1 MEYYKIKPNPYLK
14 NLICLYVEDEE
25 QIRESFTL
33 MIKRYFKEVI
43 TAKNGQEGFEKFKK
57 HSPDIVISDIRMPVM
72 DGIKMVT
79 EIKSLK
85 PDSFVIFITAFSDLE
100 YLKAAIELGVE
111 GYITKPIDKHKLLQ
125 KLNSLA
131 TIIKQKRDIEE
142 FLKLLQEVFDKQPNP
157 TLLIENGEIKLINKA
172 FKLLFPDIDSL
183 DKMLDVL
190 KIDFNKHQQ
199 EISFCLNEKPI
210 TFKVTIQQLNNS
222 LLITFDDISNLEK
235 EILTDQL
242 TKLYNRKI
250 IDKILE
256 TDLFE
261 KKCAIL
267 FDIDNFKNINDTY
280 GHPVGDIVLK
290 EISDIIR
297 RSVRKKDIIVRWGG
311 EEFLILLSDIESI
324 EIAKKIA
331 EFIRERIEKYNFT
344 KVGHVTCSFG
354 VFCQKINNKNDFE
367 ELIKK
372 ADTALYKAKEK
383 GKNRV
388 EVYEN

>member
-1 MEYYKIKPNPYLK
+1 M
-14 NLICLYVEDEE
+14 
-25 QIRESFTL
+25 
-33 MIKRYFKEVI
+33 
-43 TAKNGQEGFEKFKK
+43 
-57 HSPDIVISDIRMPVM
+57 
-72 DGIKMVT
+72 
-79 EIKSLK
+79 
-85 PDSFVIFITAFSDLE
+85 
-100 YLKAAIELGVE
+100 E

-199 EISFCLNEKPI
+199 EISFSLNEKPI

-388 EVYEN
+388 EIYEN